1 MWYEMS
7 LLFVMSNSSKIVF
20 TRRTPERKKKMI
32 FERSRTCIPIKHVNR
47 YFQRGNH
54 YIGIRTHDYYIVSRF
69 KHFYNVSSR

>member
-20 TRRTPERKKKMI
+20 TRRTPERKKMI